1 MNEIPIWILFSLVG
15 LLLVLSAFFSGS
27 ETSMMAINRYRLKH
41 LAKNKHKAAKRVNK
55 LLSRTDKLL
64 GVILIGNNV
73 VIILASVLSTIIAVR
88 LWGDAGVFYFTL
100 VLTIIILIFAEVIP
114 KTIAALKP
122 ESIAFPASFILKP
135 LSKILGPLVSLIGL
149 ISNTLIKM
157 IGVNPEKEIEEEL
170 SSDELRTILLSSG
183 MSKSQQDMLLGIFDM
198 DYLSVND
205 VMIPKNDIQG
215 IDLKKS
221 LEEIVNKLES
231 LSFTNIPCYEGSI
244 ENILGFIDGDNKIRF
259 LSDDEADLQSLKN
272 NLADP
277 LFIAENTSLSKQL
290 AIFQKDIRRVGL
302 IVDEYGEIQGLL
314 TLRDLIEEV
323 IGEITSDTV
332 DRIDIMPQADGSFL
346 LEGSMMI
353 REINKRIGWDLPT
366 EGPKTLSGLILETAQ
381 SIPEKNVGISLE
393 EYRFETVLIK
403 DNVVKLAKAERLKN
417 KDIISGDEDVE

>member
-1 MNEIPIWILFSLVG
+1 LNEIPIWILFSLVG
-15 LLLVLSAFFSGS
+15 LLLVLSAFFSSS

-73 VIILASVLSTIIAVR
+73 VIILASVLTTIIAVR

-100 VLTIIILIFAEVIP
+100 VLTLIILIFAEVIP

-135 LSKILGPLVSLIGL
+135 LLKILGPLVSLIGL
-149 ISNTLIKM
+149 ISNTLVKM

-170 SSDELRTILLSSG
+170 SSEELRTILLSSG
-183 MSKSQQDMLLGIFDM
+183 MPKSQQNMLLGIFDM

-205 VMIPKNDIQG
+205 VMIPKNEIQG
-215 IDLKKS
+215 IDLKES
-221 LEEIVNKLES
+221 LEEIVNKLEN
-231 LSFTNIPCYEGSI
+231 LPFTNIPCYEGSI
-244 ENILGFIDGDNKIRF
+244 ENIVGFLDGDKKIRF
-259 LSDDEADLQSLKN
+259 LSGNEADLKSLQS
-272 NLADP
+272 NLEDP
-277 LFIAENTSLSKQL
+277 LFIAENTTLSKQL

-314 TLRDLIEEV
+314 TLRDLIEEI
-323 IGEITSDTV
+323 IGEITSDTI
-332 DRIDIMPQADGSFL
+332 DKMDIMPQADGSFL
-346 LEGSMMI
+346 LEGSMLI
-353 REINKRIGWDLPT
+353 REINKRINWDLPT
-366 EGPKTLSGLILETAQ
+366 QGPKTLSGLILETAQ
-381 SIPEKNVGISLE
+381 SIPEKNVGISLG

-403 DNVVKLAKAERLKN
+403 DNVVKLAKAEKLVTN
-417 KDIISGDEDVE
+417 DNE

>member
-1 MNEIPIWILFSLVG
+1 
-15 LLLVLSAFFSGS
+15 
-27 ETSMMAINRYRLKH
+27 MMAINRYRLKH
-41 LAKNKHKAAKRVNK
+41 LAKNKHRAAKRVNK

-100 VLTIIILIFAEVIP
+100 VLTLIILIFAEVIP

-135 LSKILGPLVSLIGL
+135 LSKILGPLVSLVGL

-183 MSKSQQDMLLGIFDM
+183 MSRSQQDMLLGIFDM

-221 LEEIVNKLES
+221 LKEIVNKLES
-231 LSFTNIPCYEGSI
+231 LSFTSIPCYEGSI
-244 ENILGFIDGDNKIRF
+244 ENISGFIDGDNKIRF
-259 LSDDEADLQSLKN
+259 LSDDEANLQSLKN
-272 NLADP
+272 NLVDP

-314 TLRDLIEEV
+314 TLRDLIEEI

>member
-1 MNEIPIWILFSLVG
+1 
-15 LLLVLSAFFSGS
+15 
-27 ETSMMAINRYRLKH
+27 MMAINRYRLKH

-100 VLTIIILIFAEVIP
+100 VLTLIILIFAEVIP

-135 LSKILGPLVSLIGL
+135 LLKILGPLVSLIGL
-149 ISNTLIKM
+149 ISNSLVKM

-183 MSKSQQDMLLGIFDM
+183 MSKSQQNMLLGIFDM

-205 VMIPKNDIQG
+205 LMIPKNDIQG
-215 IDLKKS
+215 IDLQS
-221 LEEIVNKLES
+221 SFEEIGNKLEN
-231 LSFTNIPCYEGSI
+231 LPFTNIPCYEGSI
-244 ENILGFIDGDNKIRF
+244 ENILGFINGEKKIKF
-259 LSDDEADLQSLKN
+259 LSDNKADLESLKN
-272 NLADP
+272 NLEDP
-277 LFIAENTSLSKQL
+277 LFIAENTSLNKQL
-290 AIFQKDIRRVGL
+290 AIFQKDIRRVGV
-302 IVDEYGEIQGLL
+302 IIDEYGEIQGLL
-314 TLRDLIEEV
+314 TLRDLIEEI

-332 DRIDIMPQADGSFL
+332 DKIDIMPQADGSFL
-346 LEGSMMI
+346 LEGGMMI
-353 REINKRIGWDLPT
+353 REINKRIGWNLPT

-381 SIPEKNVGISLE
+381 SIPEKNVGISMG

-403 DNVVKLAKAERLKN
+403 DNMVKLAKAERLN
-417 KDIISGDEDVE
+417 ESIEE